1 MVQESVEAL
10 LVRKAEEIGRV
21 LTSREE
27 EYLRLQVERNEL
39 VLQFPHAESRGEE
52 VLQTL
57 QKMKNRL
64 KKLAKGR
71 PVDDVLKLPLK
82 SEPPK
87 SAAERKSDQRGKM
100 SLQARDKEREENRKR
115 KASLVELERGRK
127 RKKSPEELEKAK
139 VRMKTPEQLERGR
152 ERKKTPEELEK
163 AKERMKTP
171 EQLER
176 GRERKKTPEEL
187 EKAKVRMQAPEQV
200 EKAKERMSLPLNRE
214 KDAAR
219 KKEKR
224 RLRREE
230 KEKREEWPKAPACSP
245 LVVVFPTD
253 DMWYK
258 IHYGPGTDDEF
269 DEDMFDRDPT
279 VEGPTYSPDQPLR
292 IRVRFT
298 CYPPPTIVW
307 LKNGKVLARDAIKYA
322 LKEGVNDITDC
333 KKERIAPESKLR
345 FRVESYYRFQ
355 LPGCVVP
362 VKFWQEV
369 IEDWRFKS
377 GWKSRKLMQ
386 EGWSDFI
393 IEEPTLID
401 EGVYEVRIFNSYGV
415 VSDFIEVSTRIAI
428 FIFKLAHSKHLIFVV
443 SQITFKPVIL
453 EDISLRAES
462 HYFDDLERCVLR
474 KGDSFQLQVDVS
486 GGRVEW
492 FKDGVLVPKASLAVK
507 QSRCAGGKQ
516 PSQAVDHPCERLLE
530 RDKWKRNYRAVG
542 CGKVNGKQAE
552 PVEMFP
558 PNMNESYLA
567 NGGMFCDLSDA
578 GVYQAKVV
586 SSVGERYSSAM
597 RVEVEPEYEEWEDAK
612 QHCIRRVE
620 QRCSHR
626 NAKPHDVQV
635 KYPVGCWVKKLPYEG
650 MSREVEAE
658 GFDARDAHLANWMY
672 KHNAW
677 KYPDI
682 IEGKE
687 LKGVSENVRQ
697 AISRIMKEKDMDLG
711 EKLDAN
717 LDSVLQHLDEEDDWP
732 YRGNLVKSKEN
743 LLVDSSLNHTWQ
755 SHLQWER
762 GQADEWRK
770 NFDEVPAEMLRW
782 TGFRSK
788 KVQSGRKLRLD
799 TSDSSSSDSMS
810 SSDSE
815 DERSDSG
822 AAPPA
827 PMSVRFDEEEEILSG
842 LDMLQLSHDEED
854 QVPK

>member
-39 VLQFPHAESRGEE
+39 VLQFPYTESRGEE
-52 VLQTL
+52 VRKTL
-57 QKMKNRL
+57 QRIKDRL

-163 AKERMKTP
+163 AK
-171 EQLER
+171 
-176 GRERKKTPEEL
+176 
-187 EKAKVRMQAPEQV
+187 VRMQAPEQV

-258 IHYGPGTDDEF
+258 IHYGPGPDDEV
-269 DEDMFDRDPT
+269 DEDMFDRDPP

-355 LPGCVVP
+355 LPGYVV
-362 VKFWQEV
+362 VDKFWHED
-369 IEDWRFKS
+369 IGDWRLKS

-428 FIFKLAHSKHLIFVV
+428 FIFKLLHSKHLIFVV

-474 KGDSFQLQVDVS
+474 KGDLFQLQVDVS

-507 QSRCAGGKQ
+507 QSTRLSRCAGGKQ
-516 PSQAVDHPCERLLE
+516 PSQAVDHPCQALLE

-558 PNMNESYLA
+558 PNMNESYLTPA
-567 NGGMFCDLSDA
+567 WKNWSAGGERDCDLSDA

-658 GFDARDAHLANWMY
+658 GFDARLAHLANMMN
-672 KHNAW
+672 KHFAW
-677 KYPDI
+677 KDPDI